1 MAINK
6 HTKSIMFIISMLI
19 IIFSIL
25 CFNAVVIAEEIE
37 DYNDYDEVL
46 LKFLNTVIGGNI
58 NIDEVEIQAEKDFVY
73 DMNLNKLGVIYDLR
87 INETNGYAIVIN
99 VNGEPEVAEMFF
111 DAESPYGEADCLKVY
126 VSQFLYLEFKDGN
139 YFSADSEEALSEAQ
153 INAIQ
158 DIAYCSVDYTITYT
172 NETINYM
179 SKTENSQDIVFRH
192 PACVPVN
199 GYSNECA
206 PVAGANIVQFFDR
219 YKTNLIANYTPGS
232 ALGQSY
238 LYKEFGT
245 ELESVVGQLY
255 SDMGTNS
262 VNQGT
267 TINQFKSGLSTYCER
282 KGYSITYTSCMS
294 NGSLNYNL
302 LKENINDGLPIV
314 LFLYGFTISENN
326 DNGNSESISYNNYVA
341 AHVMVGF
348 GYREVTY
355 TLSNGNSRTDKYV
368 RVASGLNER
377 KRGYYNINRNT
388 TIDDAFIVEI
398 L

>member
-6 HTKSIMFIISMLI
+6 HIKSIMFIISMLI
-19 IIFSIL
+19 MIFFIL
-25 CFNAVVIAEEIE
+25 SFNAIVVAEEIE

-46 LKFLNTVIGGNI
+46 LEFLNKVIGENI
-58 NIDEVEIQAEKDFVY
+58 NIEEVEIQAEKDFVY
-73 DMNLNKLGVIYDLR
+73 DINLNKLGLIYDIR
-87 INETNGYAIVIN
+87 IKETDGYAIVIN
-99 VNGEPEVAEMFF
+99 VSGEPEVAEMFF
-111 DAESPYGEADCLKVY
+111 DAKSPYGEADCLKVY
-126 VSQFLYLEFKDGN
+126 VSQFVYLEFKDGN
-139 YFSADSEEALSEAQ
+139 YFHADSEEVLSESQ

-158 DIAYCSVDYTITYT
+158 EMAYCSVDYTITYT
-172 NETINYM
+172 NETITYT
-179 SKTENSQDIVFRH
+179 SKTGNAKDIVFRH

-232 ALGQSY
+232 SLGQSY

-262 VNQGT
+262 INQGT
-267 TINQFKSGLSTYCER
+267 TINQFRSGLSAYCAR
-282 KGYSITYTSCMS
+282 NGYSITFTSCMS
-294 NGSLNYNL
+294 NDNLNYNL
-302 LKENINDGLPIV
+302 LKENINYGLPIV
-314 LFLYGFTISENN
+314 LFLDGFTISENS
-326 DNGNSESISYNNYVA
+326 DNGNSESISYNNYDA

-355 TLSNGNSRTDKYV
+355 TLSNGNFRTDKYV

-388 TIDDAFIVEI
+388 RIDDAFIVEI

>member
-6 HTKSIMFIISMLI
+6 YTKSIMLIISMLI
-19 IIFSIL
+19 IILSIL
-25 CFNAVVIAEEIE
+25 YFNVSVLAEEIE
-37 DYNDYDEVL
+37 DYNDYDEVIM
-46 LKFLNTVIGGNI
+46 KFLNTVIGENI
-58 NIDEVEIQAEKDFVY
+58 NIEELEIQAEKDFVY
-73 DMNLNKLGVIYDLR
+73 DINLNKLGVIYDLQ
-87 INETNGYAIVIN
+87 INATDGYAIVIN
-99 VNGEPEVAEMFF
+99 VSGEPEVAEMFF
-111 DAESPYGEADCLKVY
+111 DAESPYGETDCLKVY

-139 YFSADSEEALSEAQ
+139 YFSADSEEVLSEAQ
-153 INAIQ
+153 INAIK

-172 NETINYM
+172 NETINYT

-192 PACVPVN
+192 PACVPVDA
-199 GYSNECA
+199 YSNECA

-262 VNQGT
+262 INQGT
-267 TINQFKSGLSTYCER
+267 TINQFKSGLSTYCAR
-282 KGYSITYTSCMS
+282 KGYSTTYSSCMS

-314 LFLYGFTISENN
+314 LFLDGFTVSDHT
-326 DNGNSESISYNNYVA
+326 DNGNSESISYNNYAA

-355 TLSNGNSRTDKYV
+355 TLSNGNTRTDKYV
-368 RVASGLNER
+368 RVASGLKER